1 MSKTEML
8 SEKTNKPET
17 KEIYA
22 AYRQNVN
29 RYFEEV
35 EKNVTQCMEAVSQL
49 QQEFVLACK
58 NALDNTM
65 AFQQEMITKSGM
77 GSNLPQS
84 YLKSINDA
92 TDEFVKTTSL
102 QNKAMITA
110 IDATR
115 QNIRTFHD
123 NLKAFTSMDTSIIQS
138 WFSAWKPTRNP

>member
-8 SEKTNKPET
+8 SERTNKPET

-22 AYRQNVN
+22 VHRQNVN

-35 EKNVTQCMEAVSQL
+35 EKNITQFMEAVSHL

-58 NALDNTM
+58 NVIDNTI
-65 AFQQEMITKSGM
+65 AFQQEMATKSGL

-92 TDEFVKTTSL
+92 TDEFVKTSSL
-102 QNKAMITA
+102 QNKATITA

-115 QNIRTFHD
+115 QNIKTFND
-123 NLKAFTSMDTSIIQS
+123 NLKAFTTMDTSIIQS
-138 WFSAWKPTRNP
+138 WFSAWKPARSP